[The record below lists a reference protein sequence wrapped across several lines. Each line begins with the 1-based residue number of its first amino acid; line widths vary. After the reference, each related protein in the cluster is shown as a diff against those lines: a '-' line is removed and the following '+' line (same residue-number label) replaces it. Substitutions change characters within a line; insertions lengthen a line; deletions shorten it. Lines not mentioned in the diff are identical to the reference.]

1 MFFVIYNTTIC
12 INIAWRI
19 IIMANLAS
27 SQIRNICLVG
37 HSGDGKTSF
46 AEAMLYLAK
55 VTDRLG
61 KPSEGNAV
69 CDFDPEEIKRGYS
82 IATSL
87 ANLEWKGKKINILD
101 TPGMFGFAGE
111 AKAAASIAACTV
123 IIVDAKSGC
132 KVGTELAWEFSAGK
146 PKAFFVNKI
155 DDENSNFEKTFGGL
169 REQFGTSVCPLLIP
183 FNEGTGQV
191 GFYNLITDEVFYC
204 EKDGH
209 RVETTLPDQY
219 KDKIAEYKIALDE
232 SLAIT
237 SEDLMEKFLM
247 EEPLTEEEKHTALNQ
262 GLLSGDIA
270 PVFCG
275 SATQLAGIRFF
286 LDVAAASFVSPLE
299 AMKDADEN
307 GETKLFVFK
316 TLADNFGKKV
326 FFKVMNG
333 KLTKDQVLNNIT
345 TGQQEKFSKIC
356 TCIGKKEIEVS
367 EFITGDIGYAVKLA
381 NTNVNDTL
389 VAGASGEEFK
399 KIDFPTPYY
408 TMAIKPLSKNDEDKI
423 SAGITK
429 LLEEDP
435 TLRYVNNAETKQMTV
450 SGMGDIH
457 LDVVCA
463 KLKARYGTA
472 VELVIPRIAY
482 REAIKKSVQDEG
494 KHKKQSGG
502 SGQYG
507 HVKITFA
514 PGAEDGLTFT
524 QSVVGGNVPKNFY
537 PAVEKG
543 LLEAMQKGVLAGFP
557 MANLSADL
565 FDGSY
570 HPVDSNEISFKLAAK
585 LAFKEGLPKANPVI
599 LEPVGYLKCTIP
611 TSYSGDIMGDVSKRR
626 GRIMGMSESTRK
638 GYTVIEAEI
647 PSAEMTVYAVQ
658 LRAMTQGRGTYTF
671 DFVRYEEAPAEVAQK
686 VIAEAKNNEEE

>member
-1 MFFVIYNTTIC
+1 
-12 INIAWRI
+12 
-19 IIMANLAS
+19 MAKFTS

-61 KPSEGNAV
+61 KPSEGNTV

-82 IATSL
+82 ISTSL
-87 ANLEWKGKKINILD
+87 ASLEWNGKRINILD
-101 TPGMFGFAGE
+101 APGMFGFAGE
-111 AKAAASIAACTV
+111 AKAAAAVAASTV
-123 IIVDAKSGC
+123 IVVDAKSGC
-132 KVGTELAWEFSAGK
+132 KVGTELAWEYSAGK
-146 PKAFFVNKI
+146 PKAFFVNKV
-155 DDENSNFEKTFGGL
+155 DDENSNFENTFNGL

-183 FNEGTGQV
+183 FNEGTGEV
-191 GFYNLITDEVFYC
+191 GLYNLITDEVFTC
-204 EKDGH
+204 EKKTGK
-209 RVETTLPDQY
+209 RIEISLPDKY
-219 KDKIAEYKIALDE
+219 KDKIEEYKIALNE
-232 SLAIT
+232 SLAVT
-237 SEDLMEKFLM
+237 SEELMEKFLM
-247 EEPLTEEEKHTALNQ
+247 EEPFTDEEKHQALNA

-270 PVFCG
+270 PVFAG
-275 SATQLAGIRFF
+275 SSTDLAGIRFF
-286 LDVAAASFVSPLE
+286 LDTAAASFVSPLDI
-299 AMKDADEN
+299 MKYADEN
-307 GETKLFVFK
+307 GETQLFVFK
-316 TLADNFGKKV
+316 VLSDNFGKKV

-333 KLTKDQVLNNIT
+333 TLKKDQVLNNIT

-356 TCIGKKEIEVS
+356 VCIGKKEIEV
-367 EFITGDIGYAVKLA
+367 EELVTGDIGYAVKLV
-381 NTNVNDTL
+381 NTGVNDTL
-389 VAGASGEEFK
+389 GNSTAGNEFT
-399 KIDFPTPYY
+399 KIEFPAPYY
-408 TMAIKPLSKNDEDKI
+408 TMAIKPVSKNDEDKV
-423 SAGITK
+423 SQGIVR

-435 TLRYVNNAETKQMTV
+435 TLRYANNAETKQMTI

-457 LDVVCA
+457 LDVVCS
-463 KLKARYGTA
+463 KLKSRYGTA
-472 VELVIPRIAY
+472 VALEEPKIAY
-482 REAIKKSVQDEG
+482 RETIKKSISVEG

-507 HVKITFA
+507 HVKITFS
-514 PGAEDGLTFT
+514 PGEDDGLTFT

-543 LLEAMQKGVLAGFP
+543 LQEAMQKGVLAGFP
-557 MANLSADL
+557 VVNHKADL

-585 LAFKEGLPKANPVI
+585 LAFKEGLPKASPVI

-638 GYTVIEAEI
+638 GYTVIEAEV

-686 VIAEAKNNEEE
+686 VIAEAKKDAEE

>member
-1 MFFVIYNTTIC
+1 
-12 INIAWRI
+12 
-19 IIMANLAS
+19 MAKILSND
-27 SQIRNICLVG
+27 IRNICLVG

-55 VTDRLG
+55 ITDRLG
-61 KPSEGNAV
+61 KPADGNTV

-82 IATSL
+82 ISSSL
-87 ANLEWKGKKINILD
+87 VNIEWNGKKINILD
-101 TPGMFGFAGE
+101 APGMFGFAGE
-111 AKAAASIAACTV
+111 AKAAAAVAASTV
-123 IIVDAKSGC
+123 IVVDAKSGC
-132 KVGTELAWEFSAGK
+132 KVGTELAWEYSAGK

-155 DDENSNFEKTFGGL
+155 DDEHSNFEKTFSGL

-183 FNEGTGQV
+183 FNEGTGAV
-191 GFYNLITDEVFYC
+191 GLYNLINDTVFTC
-204 EKDGH
+204 EKKTGK
-209 RVETTLPDQY
+209 RIETTLP
-219 KDKIAEYKIALDE
+219 AEYQSKIDSYKEALVE
-232 SLAIT
+232 SLALT
-237 SEDLMEKFLM
+237 SEELMEKFLM
-247 EEPLTEEEKHTALNQ
+247 EEPFTEEEKHEALNR

-275 SATQLAGIRFF
+275 SSTDMAGIRFF
-286 LDVAAASFVSPLE
+286 LDTAAASFVSPLDM
-299 AMKDADEN
+299 MKNADPE
-307 GETKLFVFK
+307 GETRLFVFK
-316 TLADNFGKKV
+316 VLADNFGKKV

-333 KLTKDQVLNNIT
+333 TLKKDQILNNIT
-345 TGQQEKFSKIC
+345 TGQQEKFTKIC
-356 TCIGKKEIEVS
+356 TCIGKKEIEVD
-367 EFITGDIGYAVKLA
+367 ELVTGDIGYAVKLV
-381 NTNVNDTL
+381 NTGVNDTL
-389 VAGASGEEFK
+389 CSGTCDEYTKIEF
-399 KIDFPTPYY
+399 PSPYY
-408 TMAIKPLSKNDEDKI
+408 TMAIKPTSKNDEDKL
-423 SAGITK
+423 STGITK

-435 TLRYVNNAETKQMTV
+435 TLRFANNAETKQLTV

-463 KLKARYGTA
+463 KLKSRYGVGT
-472 VELVIPRIAY
+472 ELIEPKIAY
-482 REAIKKSVQDEG
+482 REAIKKSVSVEG

-507 HVKITFA
+507 HVKITFS
-514 PGAEDGLTFT
+514 PGEEDGLTFT

-543 LLEAMQKGVLAGFP
+543 LQEAMLKGVLAGFP
-557 MANLSADL
+557 MANLKADL

-686 VIAEAKNNEEE
+686 IIAEAKQDEEE

>member
-1 MFFVIYNTTIC
+1 
-12 INIAWRI
+12 
-19 IIMANLAS
+19 MAKFSS

-46 AEAMLYLAK
+46 AEAMLFLAK
-55 VTDRLG
+55 ATDRLG
-61 KPSEGNAV
+61 KPAEGNTV

-87 ANLEWKGKKINILD
+87 ATLEWKGTKINILD

-111 AKAAASIAACTV
+111 AKAAATVAASTV
-123 IIVDAKSGC
+123 IVVDAKSGC
-132 KVGTELAWEFSAGK
+132 KVGTELAWEFSEGK
-146 PKAFFVNKI
+146 PKAFFVNKV
-155 DDENSNFEKTFGGL
+155 DDENSNFEKAFNGL

-204 EKDGH
+204 QPNGH
-209 RVETTLPDQY
+209 RVPMELPDQY
-219 KDKIAEYKIALDE
+219 KDKIAAYKIALDE

-237 SEDLMEKFLM
+237 SEALMEKFLM
-247 EEPLTEEEKHTALNQ
+247 EEPLTEDEKHHALNS

-275 SATQLAGIRFF
+275 SATQLSGIRFF

-299 AMKDADEN
+299 AMKNADEN
-307 GETKLFVFK
+307 GETQLFVFK

-333 KLTKDQVLNNIT
+333 TLTKDQVLNNIS
-345 TGQQEKFSKIC
+345 TGQQEKFAKIC
-356 TCIGKKEIEVS
+356 TAVGKKEIEVS
-367 EFITGDIGYAVKLA
+367 EFVTGDIGYAVKLT
-381 NTNVNDTL
+381 NTNVNNTL

-399 KIDFPTPYY
+399 HIAFPSPYY
-408 TMAIKPLSKNDEDKI
+408 TMAIKPISKNDEDKI
-423 SAGITK
+423 SSGITK

-450 SGMGDIH
+450 SGLGDIH

-463 KLKARYGTA
+463 KLKARFGTA
-472 VELVIPRIAY
+472 VELVEPKIAY
-482 REAIKKSVQDEG
+482 REAIKKSIAVEG

-507 HVKITFA
+507 HVKITFG
-514 PGAEDGLTFT
+514 PGEEDGLTFT
-524 QSVVGGNVPKNFY
+524 QSVVGGNVPKNYY

-557 MANLSADL
+557 MANLKADL

-638 GYTVIEAEI
+638 GYTVIEAEV

-686 VIAEAKNNEEE
+686 VIAEAKNNDEE

>member
-1 MFFVIYNTTIC
+1 
-12 INIAWRI
+12 
-19 IIMANLAS
+19 MAKYSS

-61 KPSEGNAV
+61 KPAEGNTV
-69 CDFDPEEIKRGYS
+69 CDFDAEEIKRGYS
-82 IATSL
+82 ISTAL
-87 ANLEWKGKKINILD
+87 ANLDWNGKKINILD
-101 TPGMFGFAGE
+101 APGMFGFAGE
-111 AKAAASIAACTV
+111 TKSAVSVAASIV
-123 IIVDAKSGC
+123 IVVDSKSGC
-132 KVGTELAWEFSAGK
+132 KVGTELAWEYAAGK

-155 DDENSNFEKTFGGL
+155 DDENSNFENTFNGL
-169 REQFGTSVCPLLIP
+169 RDQFGTSVCPLLIP
-183 FNEGTGQV
+183 FNEGSGQV

-204 EKDGH
+204 EKNGN
-209 RVETTLPDQY
+209 RVETQLPDNF
-219 KDKIAEYKIALDE
+219 KDKIEEYKLALNE
-232 SLAIT
+232 SLAVT
-237 SEDLMEKFLM
+237 SEELMEKFLM
-247 EEPLTEEEKHTALNQ
+247 EEPFTNEEKLDALNK
-262 GLLSGDIA
+262 GLIGGDIA

-275 SATQLAGIRFF
+275 SATALSGIRFF
-286 LDVAAASFVSPLE
+286 LDTVAASFVSPLDG
-299 AMKDADEN
+299 MKGADEK

-316 TLADNFGKKV
+316 TLSDNFGKKV

-333 KLTKDQVLNNIT
+333 TLTKDQVLNNIT
-345 TGQQEKFSKIC
+345 TGQQEKFAKIC
-356 TCIGKKEIEVS
+356 TCVGKKEVEVT
-367 EFITGDIGYAVKLA
+367 EFVTGDIGYAVKLS

-389 VAGASGEEFK
+389 VASASGEEFK
-399 KIDFPTPYY
+399 KIEFPTPYY

-423 SAGITK
+423 SGGISK

-435 TLRYVNNAETKQMTV
+435 TIRYFNNAETKQMTV
-450 SGMGDIH
+450 SGLGDIH

-463 KLKARYGTA
+463 KLKSRFGTG
-472 VELVIPRIAY
+472 VELIEPKIAY
-482 REAIKKSVQDEG
+482 REAIKKTVQVEG

-507 HVKITFA
+507 HVKITFG
-514 PGAEDGLTFT
+514 PGEESGLTFT
-524 QSVVGGNVPKNFY
+524 QSVVGGNVPKNYY

-543 LLEAMQKGVLAGFP
+543 LLEAMEKGVLAGFP

-585 LAFKEGLPKANPVI
+585 LAYKEGLAKANPVI

-686 VIAEAKNNEEE
+686 VIAEAKKDAEE

>member
-1 MFFVIYNTTIC
+1 
-12 INIAWRI
+12 
-19 IIMANLAS
+19 MANFTS
-27 SQIRNICLVG
+27 SQLRNICLVG

-61 KPSEGNAV
+61 KPSDGNTV
-69 CDFDPEEIKRGYS
+69 CDFDPEEVKRQYS
-82 IATSL
+82 ISTAL
-87 ANLEWKGKKINILD
+87 ASLEWKGTKINILD

-111 AKAAASIAACTV
+111 AKAAATVAASTV
-123 IIVDAKSGC
+123 IVVDAKSGC

-155 DDENSNFEKTFGGL
+155 DDENSNFEKTFAGL
-169 REQFGTSVCPLLIP
+169 REQFGNTVCPLLIP
-183 FNEGTGQV
+183 FNEGTGEV
-191 GFYNLITDEVFYC
+191 GLYNLITDEVFTC
-204 EKDGH
+204 EKGTGK
-209 RVETTLPDQY
+209 RIETTLP
-219 KDKIAEYKIALDE
+219 AEYQSKIDEYKVALTE
-232 SLAIT
+232 SLALT
-237 SEDLMEKFLM
+237 SEELMEKFLM
-247 EEPLTEEEKHTALNQ
+247 EEPFTEEEKHEALNI

-275 SATQLAGIRFF
+275 SAVQLSGIRFF
-286 LDVAAASFVSPLE
+286 LDTAAAAFVSPLE
-299 AMKDADEN
+299 AMKTAEEN
-307 GETKLFVFK
+307 GETRLFVFK
-316 TLADNFGKKV
+316 SLSDNFGKKI

-333 KLTKDQVLNNIT
+333 KLTKDQILNNIT
-345 TGQQEKFSKIC
+345 NGTQEKFSKVC
-356 TCIGKKEIEVS
+356 TCVGKKEIEVS
-367 EFITGDIGYAVKLA
+367 ELITGDIGYAVKLA

-399 KIDFPTPYY
+399 KVEFPSPYY
-408 TMAIKPLSKNDEDKI
+408 TMAIKPSSKNDEDKL
-423 SAGITK
+423 SSGIAK

-435 TLRYVNNAETKQMTV
+435 TLRFVNNSETKQLTV
-450 SGMGDIH
+450 SGLGDIH

-463 KLKARYGTA
+463 KLKSRYGVSA
-472 VELVIPRIAY
+472 ELFEPKIAY
-482 REAIKKSVQDEG
+482 REAIKKSVAVEG

-507 HVKITFA
+507 HVKITFG
-514 PGAEDGLTFT
+514 PGEEEGLTFT

-543 LLEAMQKGVLAGFP
+543 LQEAMLKGVLAGFP
-557 MANLSADL
+557 MANLKADL

-585 LAFKEGLPKANPVI
+585 LAYKEGLPKANPVI

-671 DFVRYEEAPAEVAQK
+671 DFVRYEEVPGEIAQK
-686 VIAEAKNNEEE
+686 VIAEAKQNEEE

>member
-1 MFFVIYNTTIC
+1 
-12 INIAWRI
+12 
-19 IIMANLAS
+19 MAKFTS

-61 KPSEGNAV
+61 KPSEGNTV

-82 IATSL
+82 ISTSI
-87 ANLEWKGKKINILD
+87 ASLEWNGKRINILD
-101 TPGMFGFAGE
+101 APGMFGFAGE
-111 AKAAASIAACTV
+111 AKAAAAVAASTV
-123 IIVDAKSGC
+123 IVVDAKSGC
-132 KVGTELAWEFSAGK
+132 KVGTELAWEYSAGK
-146 PKAFFVNKI
+146 PKAFFVNKV
-155 DDENSNFEKTFGGL
+155 DDENSNFEKTFNGL

-183 FNEGTGQV
+183 FNEGTGEV
-191 GFYNLITDEVFYC
+191 GLYNLITDEVFTC
-204 EKDGH
+204 EKKTGK
-209 RVETTLPDQY
+209 RIEISLPDQY
-219 KDKIAEYKIALDE
+219 KDKIEEYKMALNE
-232 SLAIT
+232 SLAVT
-237 SEDLMEKFLM
+237 SEELMEKFLM
-247 EEPLTEEEKHTALNQ
+247 EEPFTDEEKHHALNT

-270 PVFCG
+270 PVFAG
-275 SATQLAGIRFF
+275 SSTDLAGIRFF
-286 LDVAAASFVSPLE
+286 LDTAAASFVSPLDI
-299 AMKDADEN
+299 MKYADEN
-307 GETKLFVFK
+307 GETQLFVFK
-316 TLADNFGKKV
+316 VLSDNFGKKV

-333 KLTKDQVLNNIT
+333 TLKKDQVLNNIT

-356 TCIGKKEIEVS
+356 VCIGKKEIEV
-367 EFITGDIGYAVKLA
+367 EELVTGDIGYAVKLV
-381 NTNVNDTL
+381 NTGVNDTL
-389 VAGASGEEFK
+389 GNGDAGNEFT
-399 KIDFPTPYY
+399 KIEFPAPYY
-408 TMAIKPLSKNDEDKI
+408 TMAIKPVSKNDEDKV
-423 SAGITK
+423 SQGIVR

-435 TLRYVNNAETKQMTV
+435 TLRYVNNAETKQMTI

-457 LDVVCA
+457 LDVVCS
-463 KLKARYGTA
+463 KLKSRYGTA
-472 VELVIPRIAY
+472 VTLEEPKIAY
-482 REAIKKSVQDEG
+482 RETIKKSISVEG

-507 HVKITFA
+507 HVKITFS
-514 PGAEDGLTFT
+514 PGEEEGLTFT

-543 LLEAMQKGVLAGFP
+543 LQEAMLKGVLAGFP
-557 MANLSADL
+557 VVNLKADL

-585 LAFKEGLPKANPVI
+585 LAFKEGLPKASPVI

-671 DFVRYEEAPAEVAQK
+671 EFIRYEEAPAEVAQK
-686 VIAEAKNNEEE
+686 VIAEAKKEAEE

>member
-1 MFFVIYNTTIC
+1 
-12 INIAWRI
+12 
-19 IIMANLAS
+19 MAKFSS

-61 KPSEGNAV
+61 KPSDGNTV

-82 IATSL
+82 ISTSL
-87 ANLEWKGKKINILD
+87 ASLEWNGKKINILD
-101 TPGMFGFAGE
+101 APGMFGFAGE
-111 AKAAASIAACTV
+111 AKAAAAVAASTV
-123 IIVDAKSGC
+123 IVVDAKSGC
-132 KVGTELAWEFSAGK
+132 KVGTELAWEYSAGK
-146 PKAFFVNKI
+146 PKAFFVNKV
-155 DDENSNFEKTFGGL
+155 DDENSNFENTFNGL

-183 FNEGTGQV
+183 FNEGTGEV
-191 GFYNLITDEVFYC
+191 GLYNLITDEVFTC
-204 EKDGH
+204 EKKTGK
-209 RVETTLPDQY
+209 RIEITLPDKY
-219 KDKIAEYKIALDE
+219 KDKIEEYKIALNE
-232 SLAIT
+232 SLAVT
-237 SEDLMEKFLM
+237 SEELMEKFLM
-247 EEPLTEEEKHTALNQ
+247 EEPFTEEEKHQALNS

-270 PVFCG
+270 PVFAG
-275 SATQLAGIRFF
+275 SSTDLAGIRFF
-286 LDVAAASFVSPLE
+286 LDTAAASFVSPLDI
-299 AMKDADEN
+299 MKYADEN
-307 GETKLFVFK
+307 GETQLFVFK
-316 TLADNFGKKV
+316 VLSDNFGKKV

-333 KLTKDQVLNNIT
+333 TLKKDQILNNIT

-356 TCIGKKEIEVS
+356 ICIGKKEIEVD
-367 EFITGDIGYAVKLA
+367 ELVTGDIGYAVKLV
-381 NTNVNDTL
+381 NTGVNDTL
-389 VAGASGEEFK
+389 GTGNAGNEFT
-399 KIDFPTPYY
+399 KIEFPSPYY
-408 TMAIKPLSKNDEDKI
+408 TMAIKPVSKNDEDKV
-423 SAGITK
+423 SQGIVR

-435 TLRYVNNAETKQMTV
+435 TLRYANNAETKQITI

-457 LDVVCA
+457 LDVVCS
-463 KLKARYGTA
+463 KLKSRYGTA
-472 VELVIPRIAY
+472 VELHEPRIAY
-482 REAIKKSVQDEG
+482 RETIKKSISVEG

-507 HVKITFA
+507 HVKITFS
-514 PGAEDGLTFT
+514 PGEEEGLTFT

-543 LLEAMQKGVLAGFP
+543 LQEAMLKGVLAGFP
-557 MANLSADL
+557 VVGLKADL

-585 LAFKEGLPKANPVI
+585 LAFKEGLPKASPVI

-686 VIAEAKNNEEE
+686 VIAEAKANEEE

>member
-1 MFFVIYNTTIC
+1 
-12 INIAWRI
+12 
-19 IIMANLAS
+19 MAKFTS

-61 KPSEGNAV
+61 KPSEGNTV

-82 IATSL
+82 ISASL
-87 ANLEWKGKKINILD
+87 ASLEWNGTKINILD
-101 TPGMFGFAGE
+101 APGMFGFAGE
-111 AKAAASIAACTV
+111 SKAAAFIAASTV
-123 IIVDAKSGC
+123 IVVDAKSGC

-146 PKAFFVNKI
+146 PKAFFVNKV
-155 DDENSNFEKTFGGL
+155 DDENSNFEGTFAGL
-169 REQFGTSVCPLLIP
+169 REQFGASVCPLLIP
-183 FNEGTGQV
+183 FNEGSGQV

-204 EKDGH
+204 EKNGN
-209 RVETTLPDQY
+209 RVETTVPANFT
-219 KDKIAEYKIALDE
+219 DKIEEYKLALNE

-237 SEDLMEKFLM
+237 SEELMEKFLM
-247 EEPLTEEEKHTALNQ
+247 EEPFTSEEKLHALNS

-275 SATQLAGIRFF
+275 SATALAGIRFF
-286 LDVAAASFVSPLE
+286 LDTAAASFVSPLE

-316 TLADNFGKKV
+316 TLSDNFGKKV

-333 KLTKDQVLNNIT
+333 TLTKDQVLNNIS
-345 TGQQEKFSKIC
+345 TGQQEKFAKIC
-356 TCIGKKEIEVS
+356 TAIGKKEIECN
-367 EFITGDIGYAVKLA
+367 EFVTGDIGYAVKLN
-381 NTNVNDTL
+381 NTNVNNTL
-389 VAGASGEEFK
+389 VAGATGEEFK

-423 SAGITK
+423 STGITK

-435 TLRYVNNAETKQMTV
+435 TLRYFNNAETKQMTV

-463 KLKARYGTA
+463 KLKSRFGTG
-472 VELVIPRIAY
+472 VELIEPKIAY
-482 REAIKKSVQDEG
+482 REAIKKTVQVEG

-507 HVKITFA
+507 HVKITFG
-514 PGAEDGLTFT
+514 PGQEDGLTFT

-543 LLEAMQKGVLAGFP
+543 LQEAMLKGVLAGFP
-557 MANLSADL
+557 MANLAADL

-585 LAFKEGLPKANPVI
+585 LAFKEGLPKASPVI

-686 VIAEAKNNEEE
+686 VIAEAKKDAEE

>member
-1 MFFVIYNTTIC
+1 
-12 INIAWRI
+12 
-19 IIMANLAS
+19 MANFSS

-61 KPSEGNAV
+61 NTSEGNTV

-82 IATSL
+82 ISTSL
-87 ANLEWKGKKINILD
+87 ASLEWKGAKINILD
-101 TPGMFGFAGE
+101 APGMFGFAGE
-111 AKAAASIAACTV
+111 AKAAATVAASTV
-123 IIVDAKSGC
+123 IVVDAKSGC

-146 PKAFFVNKI
+146 PKAFFVNKV
-155 DDENSNFEKTFGGL
+155 DDENSNFENTFNGL
-169 REQFGTSVCPLLIP
+169 REQFGATVCPLLIP
-183 FNEGTGQV
+183 FNEGTGEV
-191 GFYNLITDEVFYC
+191 GLYNLITDEVFTC
-204 EKDGH
+204 EKKTGK
-209 RVETTLPDQY
+209 RIEISLPEKYQS
-219 KDKIAEYKIALDE
+219 KIDEYKIALNE
-232 SLAIT
+232 SLALT
-237 SEDLMEKFLM
+237 SEELMEKFLM
-247 EEPLTEEEKHTALNQ
+247 EEPFTEEEKHDALNK

-270 PVFCG
+270 PVFAG
-275 SATQLAGIRFF
+275 SSTDLAGIRFF
-286 LDVAAASFVSPLE
+286 LDTAAASFVSPLDM
-299 AMKDADEN
+299 MKYADPE
-307 GETKLFVFK
+307 GETQIFVFK
-316 TLADNFGKKV
+316 VLSDAFGKKI

-333 KLTKDQVLNNIT
+333 TLSKDQVLNNVA

-356 TCIGKKEIEVS
+356 ICNGKKEIEVT
-367 EFITGDIGYAVKLA
+367 ELVTGDIGYAVKLA
-381 NTNVNDTL
+381 NTGVNHTL
-389 VAGASGEEFK
+389 VAGTAGNEFK
-399 KIDFPTPYY
+399 KVEFPLPYY
-408 TMAIKPLSKNDEDKI
+408 TMAVKPKSKNDEDKI

-435 TLRYVNNAETKQMTV
+435 TLRYVNNAETKQMTI

-463 KLKARYGTA
+463 KLKSRYGVA
-472 VELVIPRIAY
+472 IDLVEPKIAY
-482 REAIKKSVQDEG
+482 RETIKKSIAVEG

-507 HVKITFA
+507 HVKITFG
-514 PGAEDGLTFT
+514 PGEEDGLTFT

-557 MANLSADL
+557 VVNLKADL

-585 LAFKEGLPKANPVI
+585 LAYKEGLAKANPVI
-599 LEPVGYLKCTIP
+599 LEPVGRLECTIP

-638 GYTVIEAEI
+638 GYTVIEAEV

-671 DFVRYEEAPAEVAQK
+671 EFVRYEEAPAEVAQK
-686 VIAEAKNNEEE
+686 VIAEAKKDNEEE

>member
-1 MFFVIYNTTIC
+1 
-12 INIAWRI
+12 
-19 IIMANLAS
+19 MAKFSS

-55 VTDRLG
+55 MTDRLG
-61 KPSEGNAV
+61 KSAEGNTV
-69 CDFDPEEIKRGYS
+69 CDFDPEEVKRGYS

-87 ANLEWKGKKINILD
+87 AHLEWKGTKINILD

-111 AKAAASIAACTV
+111 AKAAATVAASTV
-123 IIVDAKSGC
+123 IVVDAKSGC

-146 PKAFFVNKI
+146 PKAFFVNKV
-155 DDENSNFEKTFGGL
+155 DDENSNFEKTFNGL
-169 REQFGTSVCPLLIP
+169 REQFGNTVCPMLIP

-209 RVETTLPDQY
+209 RVPMELPAKYNDMIASY
-219 KDKIAEYKIALDE
+219 KVALNE

-237 SEDLMEKFLM
+237 SEELMEKFLM
-247 EEPLTEEEKHTALNQ
+247 EEPFTEEEKHHALNS

-270 PVFCG
+270 PVFSG

-286 LDVAAASFVSPLE
+286 LDIAAASFVSPLE

-316 TLADNFGKKV
+316 TLADSFGKKV

-333 KLTKDQVLNNIT
+333 KLTKDQLLNNIS
-345 TGQQEKFSKIC
+345 TGQQEKFAKIC
-356 TCIGKKEIEVS
+356 TAVGKKEVEVD
-367 EFITGDIGYAVKLA
+367 EFVTGDIGYAVKLA
-381 NTNVNDTL
+381 NTNVNNTL
-389 VAGASGEEFK
+389 VAGATGTEFK
-399 KIDFPTPYY
+399 HINFPSPYY

-450 SGMGDIH
+450 SGLGDIH
-457 LDVVCA
+457 LDVICS
-463 KLKARYGTA
+463 KLKSRFGTA
-472 VELVIPRIAY
+472 VSLVEPKIAY
-482 REAIKKSVQDEG
+482 REAIKKSIAVEG

-507 HVKITFA
+507 HVKITFS
-514 PGAEDGLTFT
+514 PGEEDGLTFT
-524 QSVVGGNVPKNFY
+524 QSVVGGNVPKNYY

-557 MANLSADL
+557 MANLKADL

-671 DFVRYEEAPAEVAQK
+671 DFVRYEEAPAEIAQK

>member
-1 MFFVIYNTTIC
+1 
-12 INIAWRI
+12 
-19 IIMANLAS
+19 MAKFSS

-61 KPSEGNAV
+61 NPADVNTV

-82 IATSL
+82 ISTALSTI
-87 ANLEWKGKKINILD
+87 EWKGAKINILD
-101 TPGMFGFAGE
+101 APGMFGFAGE
-111 AKAAASIAACTV
+111 AKAAATVAASTV
-123 IIVDAKSGC
+123 IVVDAKSGC

-155 DDENSNFEKTFGGL
+155 DDENSNFEKTFQGL
-169 REQFGTSVCPLLIP
+169 RQQFGNTVCPLLIP
-183 FNEGTGQV
+183 FNEGTGEV
-191 GFYNLITDEVFYC
+191 GLYNLITDEVFTC
-204 EKDGH
+204 EKGTGK
-209 RVETTLPDQY
+209 RIEVALPDQY
-219 KDKIAEYKIALDE
+219 KDMIDSYKLALAE

-237 SEDLMEKFLM
+237 SEELMEKYLM
-247 EEPLTEEEKHTALNQ
+247 EEEFTNEEKLQALNS

-275 SATQLAGIRFF
+275 SSTQLAGIRFF
-286 LDVAAASFVSPLE
+286 LDTAAASFVSPLE
-299 AMKDADEN
+299 IMKYADEN
-307 GETKLFVFK
+307 GETQLFVFK
-316 TLADNFGKKV
+316 VLADNFGKKV

-333 KLTKDQVLNNIT
+333 TLKKDQVLNNIT

-356 TCIGKKEIEVS
+356 TCIGKKEIEVD
-367 EFITGDIGYAVKLA
+367 ELVTGDIGYAVKLV

-389 VAGASGEEFK
+389 GNSPAGNEFK
-399 KIDFPTPYY
+399 KVEFPSPYY
-408 TMAIKPLSKNDEDKI
+408 TMAIKPKSKNDEDKL
-423 SAGITK
+423 SAGIVK
-429 LLEEDP
+429 ILEEDP
-435 TLRYVNNAETKQMTV
+435 TLRYTNNSETKQLTI
-450 SGMGDIH
+450 SGLGDIH

-463 KLKARYGTA
+463 KLKNRYGVSA
-472 VELVIPRIAY
+472 ELFEPKIAY
-482 REAIKKSVQDEG
+482 REAIKKSVQVEG

-514 PGAEDGLTFT
+514 PGEEDGLTFT

-543 LLEAMQKGVLAGFP
+543 LQEAMLKGVLAGFP
-557 MANLSADL
+557 MANLKADL

-570 HPVDSNEISFKLAAK
+570 HAVDSNEISFKLAAK
-585 LAFKEGLPKANPVI
+585 LAYKEGLPKANPVI

-658 LRAMTQGRGTYTF
+658 LRAMTQGRGSYTF

>member
-1 MFFVIYNTTIC
+1 
-12 INIAWRI
+12 
-19 IIMANLAS
+19 MAKFTS

-61 KPSEGNAV
+61 KPSEGNTV

-82 IATSL
+82 ISTSL
-87 ANLEWKGKKINILD
+87 ASLEWAGKKINILD
-101 TPGMFGFAGE
+101 APGMFGFAGE
-111 AKAAASIAACTV
+111 AKAAAFVAASTV
-123 IIVDAKSGC
+123 IVVDAKSGC
-132 KVGTELAWEFSAGK
+132 KVGTELAWEYSAGK
-146 PKAFFVNKI
+146 PKAFFVNKV
-155 DDENSNFEKTFGGL
+155 DDENSNFEGTFAGL
-169 REQFGTSVCPLLIP
+169 REQFGASVCPLLIP
-183 FNEGTGQV
+183 FNEGSGQV

-204 EKDGH
+204 EKNGN
-209 RVETTLPDQY
+209 RVETTLPASFN
-219 KDKIAEYKIALDE
+219 DKIEEYKLALNE
-232 SLAIT
+232 SLAVT
-237 SEDLMEKFLM
+237 SEELMEKFLM
-247 EEPLTEEEKHTALNQ
+247 EEPFTTEEKLEALNS

-275 SATQLAGIRFF
+275 SATALSGIRFF
-286 LDVAAASFVSPLE
+286 LDTVAASFVSPLE
-299 AMKDADEN
+299 AMKDADES
-307 GETKLFVFK
+307 GETKLFIFK
-316 TLADNFGKKV
+316 TLSDNFGKKV

-333 KLTKDQVLNNIT
+333 TLTKDQVLNNIT
-345 TGQQEKFSKIC
+345 TGQQEKFAKIC
-356 TCIGKKEIEVS
+356 TAIGKKEIECT
-367 EFITGDIGYAVKLA
+367 EFVTGDIGYAVKLN
-381 NTNVNDTL
+381 NTNVNNTL
-389 VAGASGEEFK
+389 VAGASGEEFA
-399 KIDFPTPYY
+399 KIEFPTPYY

-423 SAGITK
+423 STGITK

-435 TLRYVNNAETKQMTV
+435 TIRYLNNAETKQMTV

-463 KLKARYGTA
+463 KLKTRFGTG
-472 VELVIPRIAY
+472 VELIEPKIAY
-482 REAIKKSVQDEG
+482 REAIKKTVQVEG

-507 HVKITFA
+507 HVKITFG
-514 PGAEDGLTFT
+514 PGQEDGLTFT

-543 LLEAMQKGVLAGFP
+543 LQEAMLKGVLAGFP

-686 VIAEAKNNEEE
+686 VIAEAKKEAEE

>member
-1 MFFVIYNTTIC
+1 
-12 INIAWRI
+12 
-19 IIMANLAS
+19 MAKFTS

-61 KPSEGNAV
+61 KPSEGNTV

-82 IATSL
+82 ISTSI
-87 ANLEWKGKKINILD
+87 ASLEWNGKRINILD
-101 TPGMFGFAGE
+101 APGMFGFAGE
-111 AKAAASIAACTV
+111 AKAAAAVAASTV
-123 IIVDAKSGC
+123 IVVDAKSGC
-132 KVGTELAWEFSAGK
+132 KVGTELAWEYSAGK
-146 PKAFFVNKI
+146 PKAFFVNKV
-155 DDENSNFEKTFGGL
+155 DDENSNFEKTFNGL

-183 FNEGTGQV
+183 FNEGTGEV
-191 GFYNLITDEVFYC
+191 GLYNLITDEVFTC
-204 EKDGH
+204 EKKTGK
-209 RVETTLPDQY
+209 RIEISLPDQY
-219 KDKIAEYKIALDE
+219 KDKIEEYKMALNE
-232 SLAIT
+232 SLAVT
-237 SEDLMEKFLM
+237 SEELMEKFLM
-247 EEPLTEEEKHTALNQ
+247 EEPFTDEEKHHALNT

-270 PVFCG
+270 PVFAG
-275 SATQLAGIRFF
+275 SSTDLAGIRFF
-286 LDVAAASFVSPLE
+286 LDTAAASFVSPLDI
-299 AMKDADEN
+299 MKYADEN
-307 GETKLFVFK
+307 GETQLFVFK
-316 TLADNFGKKV
+316 VLSDNFGKKV

-333 KLTKDQVLNNIT
+333 TLKKDQVLNNIT

-356 TCIGKKEIEVS
+356 VCIGKKEIEV
-367 EFITGDIGYAVKLA
+367 EELVTGDIGYAVKLV
-381 NTNVNDTL
+381 NTGVNDTL
-389 VAGASGEEFK
+389 GNGDAGNEFT
-399 KIDFPTPYY
+399 KIEFPAPYY
-408 TMAIKPLSKNDEDKI
+408 TMAIKPVSKNDEDKV
-423 SAGITK
+423 SQGIVR

-435 TLRYVNNAETKQMTV
+435 TLRYVNNAETKQMTI

-457 LDVVCA
+457 LDVVCS
-463 KLKARYGTA
+463 KLKSRYGTA
-472 VELVIPRIAY
+472 VTLEEPKIAY
-482 REAIKKSVQDEG
+482 RETIKKSISVEG

-507 HVKITFA
+507 HVKITFS
-514 PGAEDGLTFT
+514 PGEEEGLTFT

-543 LLEAMQKGVLAGFP
+543 LQEAMLKGVLAGFP
-557 MANLSADL
+557 VVNLKADL

-585 LAFKEGLPKANPVI
+585 LAFKEGLPKASPVI

-647 PSAEMTVYAVQ
+647 PSAEMTIYAIQ

-686 VIAEAKNNEEE
+686 VIAEAQNNTEE

>member
-1 MFFVIYNTTIC
+1 
-12 INIAWRI
+12 
-19 IIMANLAS
+19 
-27 SQIRNICLVG
+27 
-37 HSGDGKTSF
+37 
-46 AEAMLYLAK
+46 
-55 VTDRLG
+55 
-61 KPSEGNAV
+61 
-69 CDFDPEEIKRGYS
+69 
-82 IATSL
+82 
-87 ANLEWKGKKINILD
+87 
-101 TPGMFGFAGE
+101 
-111 AKAAASIAACTV
+111 
-123 IIVDAKSGC
+123 
-132 KVGTELAWEFSAGK
+132 
-146 PKAFFVNKI
+146 
-155 DDENSNFEKTFGGL
+155 
-169 REQFGTSVCPLLIP
+169 
-183 FNEGTGQV
+183 
-191 GFYNLITDEVFYC
+191 
-204 EKDGH
+204 
-209 RVETTLPDQY
+209 
-219 KDKIAEYKIALDE
+219 
-232 SLAIT
+232 
-237 SEDLMEKFLM
+237 
-247 EEPLTEEEKHTALNQ
+247 
-262 GLLSGDIA
+262 
-270 PVFCG
+270 
-275 SATQLAGIRFF
+275 
-286 LDVAAASFVSPLE
+286 
-299 AMKDADEN
+299 
-307 GETKLFVFK
+307 
-316 TLADNFGKKV
+316 
-326 FFKVMNG
+326 
-333 KLTKDQVLNNIT
+333 
-345 TGQQEKFSKIC
+345 
-356 TCIGKKEIEVS
+356 
-367 EFITGDIGYAVKLA
+367 
-381 NTNVNDTL
+381 
-389 VAGASGEEFK
+389 
-399 KIDFPTPYY
+399 
-408 TMAIKPLSKNDEDKI
+408 MAIKPISKNDEDKI

-450 SGMGDIH
+450 SGLGDIH

-463 KLKARYGTA
+463 KLKSRYGTG
-472 VELVIPRIAY
+472 VELVEPKIAY
-482 REAIKKSVQDEG
+482 REAIKKSVQVEG

-507 HVKITFA
+507 HVKITFG

-585 LAFKEGLPKANPVI
+585 LAFKEGLPKASPVI

>member
-1 MFFVIYNTTIC
+1 
-12 INIAWRI
+12 
-19 IIMANLAS
+19 MAKFSS

-55 VTDRLG
+55 MTDRLG
-61 KPSEGNAV
+61 KSAEGNTV
-69 CDFDPEEIKRGYS
+69 CDFDPEEVKRGYS

-87 ANLEWKGKKINILD
+87 AHLEWKGTNINILD

-111 AKAAASIAACTV
+111 AKAAATVAASTV
-123 IIVDAKSGC
+123 IVVDAKSGC

-146 PKAFFVNKI
+146 PKAFFVNKV
-155 DDENSNFEKTFGGL
+155 DDENSNFEKTFNGL
-169 REQFGTSVCPLLIP
+169 REQFGNTVCPMLIP

-209 RVETTLPDQY
+209 RVPMELPAKYNDMIASY
-219 KDKIAEYKIALDE
+219 KVALNE

-237 SEDLMEKFLM
+237 SEELMEKFLM
-247 EEPLTEEEKHTALNQ
+247 EEPFTEEEKHHALNS

-270 PVFCG
+270 PVFSG

-286 LDVAAASFVSPLE
+286 LDIAAASFVSPLE

-316 TLADNFGKKV
+316 TLADSFGKKV

-333 KLTKDQVLNNIT
+333 KLTKDQLLNNIS
-345 TGQQEKFSKIC
+345 TGQQEKFAKIC
-356 TCIGKKEIEVS
+356 TAVGKKEVEVD
-367 EFITGDIGYAVKLA
+367 EFVTGDIGYAVKLA
-381 NTNVNDTL
+381 NTNVNNTL
-389 VAGASGEEFK
+389 VAGATGTEFK
-399 KIDFPTPYY
+399 HINFPSPYY

-450 SGMGDIH
+450 SGLGDIH
-457 LDVVCA
+457 LDVICS
-463 KLKARYGTA
+463 KLKSRFGTA
-472 VELVIPRIAY
+472 VSLVEPKIAY
-482 REAIKKSVQDEG
+482 REAIKKSIAVEG

-507 HVKITFA
+507 HVKITFS
-514 PGAEDGLTFT
+514 PGEEDGLTFT
-524 QSVVGGNVPKNFY
+524 QSVSHLYK
-537 PAVEKG
+537 
-543 LLEAMQKGVLAGFP
+543 
-557 MANLSADL
+557 
-565 FDGSY
+565 
-570 HPVDSNEISFKLAAK
+570 
-585 LAFKEGLPKANPVI
+585 
-599 LEPVGYLKCTIP
+599 P
-611 TSYSGDIMGDVSKRR
+611 TH
-626 GRIMGMSESTRK
+626 SEET
-638 GYTVIEAEI
+638 
-647 PSAEMTVYAVQ
+647 PQ
-658 LRAMTQGRGTYTF
+658 
-671 DFVRYEEAPAEVAQK
+671 
-686 VIAEAKNNEEE
+686 

>member
-1 MFFVIYNTTIC
+1 
-12 INIAWRI
+12 
-19 IIMANLAS
+19 MAKYSS

-61 KPSEGNAV
+61 KTSEGNTV
-69 CDFDPEEIKRGYS
+69 CDFDSEEIKRGYS
-82 IATSL
+82 ISTSL
-87 ANLEWKGKKINILD
+87 ANLEWNGKKINILD
-101 TPGMFGFAGE
+101 APGMFGFAGE
-111 AKAAASIAACTV
+111 TKAAVSVAASIV
-123 IIVDAKSGC
+123 IVVDAKSGC
-132 KVGTELAWEFSAGK
+132 KVGTELAWEYAAGK

-155 DDENSNFEKTFGGL
+155 DDENSNFENTFNGL

-183 FNEGTGQV
+183 FNEGSGQV

-204 EKDGH
+204 EKNGN
-209 RVETTLPDQY
+209 RVETQVPDDF
-219 KDKIAEYKIALDE
+219 KGEIEEYKIALNE
-232 SLAIT
+232 SLALT
-237 SEDLMEKFLM
+237 GEELMEKFLM
-247 EEPLTEEEKHTALNQ
+247 EEPFTQEEKLSALNK
-262 GLLSGDIA
+262 GLISGDIA

-275 SATQLAGIRFF
+275 SATALSGIRFF
-286 LDVAAASFVSPLE
+286 LDTAAASFVAPHD
-299 AMKDADEN
+299 AMKEADEN

-316 TLADNFGKKV
+316 TLSDSFGKKV

-333 KLTKDQVLNNIT
+333 TLTKDQVLNNIT
-345 TGQQEKFSKIC
+345 TGQQEKFAKIC
-356 TCIGKKEIEVS
+356 TCVGKKEVEVT
-367 EFITGDIGYAVKLA
+367 EFATGDIGYAVKLN

-389 VAGASGEEFK
+389 VASASGEEFK
-399 KIDFPTPYY
+399 KIEFPMPFY

-423 SAGITK
+423 SGGITK

-435 TLRYVNNAETKQMTV
+435 TLRYFNNSETKQMTV
-450 SGMGDIH
+450 SGLGDIH
-457 LDVVCA
+457 LDVVCS
-463 KLKARYGTA
+463 KLKSRFGTG
-472 VELVIPRIAY
+472 VELIEPKIAY
-482 REAIKKSVQDEG
+482 REAIKKSVQVEG

-514 PGAEDGLTFT
+514 PSENEGLTFT
-524 QSVVGGNVPKNFY
+524 QSVVGGNVPKNYY

-543 LLEAMQKGVLAGFP
+543 LLEAMEKGVLAGFP
-557 MANLSADL
+557 VANLSADL
-565 FDGSY
+565 YDGSY

-585 LAFKEGLPKANPVI
+585 LAYKEGLAKANPVI

-686 VIAEAKNNEEE
+686 VIAEAKKDAEE

>member
-1 MFFVIYNTTIC
+1 
-12 INIAWRI
+12 
-19 IIMANLAS
+19 MAKFTS

-46 AEAMLYLAK
+46 DEAMLYLAK

-61 KPSEGNAV
+61 KTSDGNSV

-82 IATSL
+82 ISTAL
-87 ANLEWKGKKINILD
+87 ASLEWNGKKINILD
-101 TPGMFGFAGE
+101 APGMFGFAGE
-111 AKAAASIAACTV
+111 AKAAAAVAASTV
-123 IIVDAKSGC
+123 IVVDAKSGC
-132 KVGTELAWEFSAGK
+132 KVGTELAWEYSAGK
-146 PKAFFVNKI
+146 PKAFFVNKV
-155 DDENSNFEKTFGGL
+155 DDENSNFENTFNGL

-183 FNEGTGQV
+183 FNEGTGEV
-191 GFYNLITDEVFYC
+191 GLYNLITDEVFTC
-204 EKDGH
+204 EKKTGK
-209 RVETTLPDQY
+209 RIEITLPDKY
-219 KDKIAEYKIALDE
+219 KDKIEEYKIALNE
-232 SLAIT
+232 SLAVT
-237 SEDLMEKFLM
+237 SEELMEKFLM
-247 EEPLTEEEKHTALNQ
+247 EEPFTDEEKHHALNT

-270 PVFCG
+270 PVFAG
-275 SATQLAGIRFF
+275 SSTDLAGIRFF
-286 LDVAAASFVSPLE
+286 LDTAAASFVSPLDI
-299 AMKDADEN
+299 MKYADEN
-307 GETKLFVFK
+307 GETQLFVFK
-316 TLADNFGKKV
+316 VLSDNFGKKV

-333 KLTKDQVLNNIT
+333 TLKKDQILNNIT

-356 TCIGKKEIEVS
+356 ICVGKKEIEVD
-367 EFITGDIGYAVKLA
+367 ELVTGDIGYAVKLV
-381 NTNVNDTL
+381 NTGVNDTL
-389 VAGASGEEFK
+389 GNSNAGNEFT
-399 KIDFPTPYY
+399 KIEFPAPYY
-408 TMAIKPLSKNDEDKI
+408 TMAIRPVSKNDEDKV
-423 SAGITK
+423 SQGIVR

-435 TLRYVNNAETKQMTV
+435 TLRYVNNAETKQMTI

-457 LDVVCA
+457 LDVVCS
-463 KLKARYGTA
+463 KLKSRYGTA
-472 VELVIPRIAY
+472 VELTEPKIAY
-482 REAIKKSVQDEG
+482 RETIKKSISVEG

-507 HVKITFA
+507 HVKITFS
-514 PGAEDGLTFT
+514 PGEEEGLTFT

-543 LLEAMQKGVLAGFP
+543 LQEAMQKGVLAGFP
-557 MANLSADL
+557 VVNLKADL

-585 LAFKEGLPKANPVI
+585 LAFKEGLPKASPVI

-671 DFVRYEEAPAEVAQK
+671 EFVRYEEAPAEVAQK
-686 VIAEAKNNEEE
+686 VIAEAKKDAEE

>member
-1 MFFVIYNTTIC
+1 
-12 INIAWRI
+12 
-19 IIMANLAS
+19 MAGFTS

-37 HSGDGKTSF
+37 HSGDGKTAF

-61 KPSEGNAV
+61 KSSEGNTV

-82 IATSL
+82 ISSTL
-87 ANLEWKGKKINILD
+87 VNFEWKGAKINILD

-111 AKAAASIAACTV
+111 AKAAATVAASTV
-123 IIVDAKSGC
+123 IVVDSKSGC

-155 DDENSNFEKTFGGL
+155 DDENSNFESTFNSL
-169 REQFGTSVCPLLIP
+169 REQFGATVCPLLIP
-183 FNEGTGQV
+183 FNEGTGEV
-191 GFYNLITDEVFYC
+191 GLYNLITDEVFTC
-204 EKDGH
+204 EKKTGK
-209 RVETTLPDQY
+209 RIEVALPAQY
-219 KDKIAEYKIALDE
+219 ADKIEEYKVALNE
-232 SLAIT
+232 SLALT
-237 SEDLMEKFLM
+237 SEELMEKFLM
-247 EEPLTEEEKHTALNQ
+247 EEPFTQEEKLQALNS

-275 SATQLAGIRFF
+275 SAIDLAGIRFF
-286 LDVAAASFVSPLE
+286 LDTAAASFVSPLE
-299 AMKDADEN
+299 MMKDAKVD

-316 TLADNFGKKV
+316 TVSDSFGKKV

-333 KLTKDQVLNNIT
+333 TLRKDMVLNNISN
-345 TGQQEKFSKIC
+345 GQQEKFSKIC
-356 TCIGKKEIEVS
+356 TCIGKKEIEVD
-367 EFITGDIGYAVKLA
+367 EMITGDIGYAVKLS
-381 NTNVNDTL
+381 NTGVNDTL
-389 VAGASGEEFK
+389 TESGSGEEFK
-399 KIDFPTPYY
+399 KVNFPSPYY
-408 TMAIKPLSKNDEDKI
+408 TMAIKPRSKNDEDKI
-423 SAGITK
+423 SSGVTK

-435 TLRYVNNAETKQMTV
+435 TLRYANNSETKQMTL
-450 SGMGDIH
+450 SGLGDIH
-457 LDVVCA
+457 LDVVSA
-463 KLKARYGTA
+463 KLKTRYGVA
-472 VELVIPRIAY
+472 IDLIEPKIAY
-482 REAIKKSVQDEG
+482 RETIKKSIAVEG

-507 HVKITFA
+507 HVKITFS
-514 PGAEDGLTFT
+514 PGEEDGLTFT
-524 QSVVGGNVPKNFY
+524 QSVVGGNVPKNYY

-543 LLEAMQKGVLAGFP
+543 LLEAMEKGVLAGFP
-557 MANLSADL
+557 VVNLKADL

-585 LAFKEGLPKANPVI
+585 LAYKEGLAKANPVI

-638 GYTVIEAEI
+638 NYTVIEAEI
-647 PSAEMTVYAVQ
+647 PMAEMTVYAIQ

-671 DFVRYEEAPAEVAQK
+671 DFVRYEEAPSEVAQK
-686 VIAEAKNNEEE
+686 VIAEAKANAEE

>member
-1 MFFVIYNTTIC
+1 
-12 INIAWRI
+12 
-19 IIMANLAS
+19 MAKFSS

-61 KPSEGNAV
+61 KPSEGNTV

-82 IATSL
+82 ISTAL
-87 ANLEWKGKKINILD
+87 ASLEWNGTKINILD
-101 TPGMFGFAGE
+101 APGMFGFAGE
-111 AKAAASIAACTV
+111 AKAAAFVAASTV
-123 IIVDAKSGC
+123 IVVDAKSGC
-132 KVGTELAWEFSAGK
+132 KVGTELAWEMSAGK

-155 DDENSNFEKTFGGL
+155 DDENSNFSNTFNGL

-183 FNEGTGQV
+183 FNEGTGEV
-191 GFYNLITDEVFYC
+191 GLYNLITDEVFTC
-204 EKDGH
+204 EKKTGK
-209 RVETTLPDQY
+209 RIEITLPDQY
-219 KDKIAEYKIALDE
+219 KDTIEEYKLALNE

-237 SEDLMEKFLM
+237 SEELMEKFLM
-247 EEPLTEEEKHTALNQ
+247 EEPFTEEEKLQALNS

-275 SATQLAGIRFF
+275 SATDLAGIRFF
-286 LDVAAASFVSPLE
+286 LDTAAASFVSPLE

-316 TLADNFGKKV
+316 SLADNFGKKV

-333 KLTKDQVLNNIT
+333 TLTKDQVLNNIT
-345 TGQQEKFSKIC
+345 TGQQEKFAKIC
-356 TCIGKKEIEVS
+356 TCIGKKEVEVT
-367 EFITGDIGYAVKLA
+367 EFVTGDIGYAVKLA
-381 NTNVNDTL
+381 NTNVNNTL

-399 KIDFPTPYY
+399 AIEFPTPYY

-435 TLRYVNNAETKQMTV
+435 TLRYFNNAETKQMTI
-450 SGMGDIH
+450 SGLGDIH

-463 KLKARYGTA
+463 KLKTRFGTG
-472 VELVIPRIAY
+472 VELIVPKIAY
-482 REAIKKSVQDEG
+482 REAIKKTVQVEG

-507 HVKITFA
+507 HVKITFG
-514 PGAEDGLTFT
+514 PGSEDGLTFT

-543 LLEAMQKGVLAGFP
+543 LQEAMLKGVLAGFP

-585 LAFKEGLPKANPVI
+585 LAFKEGLPKASPVI

-671 DFVRYEEAPAEVAQK
+671 DFVRYEEAPAEVAAK
-686 VIAEAKNNEEE
+686 VIEQAKKDAEE

>member
-1 MFFVIYNTTIC
+1 
-12 INIAWRI
+12 
-19 IIMANLAS
+19 MAKITS

-61 KPSEGNAV
+61 KPSEGNTV

-82 IATSL
+82 ISTAL
-87 ANLEWKGKKINILD
+87 ASLEWNGKKINILD
-101 TPGMFGFAGE
+101 APGMFGFAGE
-111 AKAAASIAACTV
+111 AKAAAAVAASTV
-123 IIVDAKSGC
+123 IVVDAKSGC
-132 KVGTELAWEFSAGK
+132 KVGTELAWEYSAGK

-155 DDENSNFEKTFGGL
+155 DDENSNFENTFNGL

-183 FNEGTGQV
+183 FNEGTGEV
-191 GFYNLITDEVFYC
+191 GLYNLITDEVFTC
-204 EKDGH
+204 EKKTGK
-209 RVETTLPDQY
+209 RIEIALPDKY
-219 KDKIAEYKIALDE
+219 KDKIEEYKLALYE
-232 SLAIT
+232 SLAVT
-237 SEDLMEKFLM
+237 SEELMEKFLM
-247 EEPLTEEEKHTALNQ
+247 EEPFTEEEKHHALNS
-262 GLLSGDIA
+262 GLLNGDIA
-270 PVFCG
+270 PVFAG
-275 SATQLAGIRFF
+275 SATDLAGIRFF
-286 LDVAAASFVSPLE
+286 LDTAAASFVSPLDM
-299 AMKDADEN
+299 MKYADEN
-307 GETKLFVFK
+307 GDTQLFVFK
-316 TLADNFGKKV
+316 VLSDNFGKKV

-333 KLTKDQVLNNIT
+333 TLKKDQVLNNIT

-356 TCIGKKEIEVS
+356 IAIGKKEIEVD
-367 EFITGDIGYAVKLA
+367 ELVTGDIGYVVKLV
-381 NTNVNDTL
+381 NTGVNDTL
-389 VAGASGEEFK
+389 GNGNAGNEFT
-399 KIDFPTPYY
+399 KIEFPSPYY
-408 TMAIKPLSKNDEDKI
+408 TMAIKPVSKNDEDKV
-423 SAGITK
+423 SQGIVR

-435 TLRYVNNAETKQMTV
+435 TLRYANNAETKQMTI

-457 LDVVCA
+457 LDVVCS
-463 KLKARYGTA
+463 KLKSRYGTA
-472 VELVIPRIAY
+472 VELTEPKIAY
-482 REAIKKSVQDEG
+482 RETIKKSISVEG

-507 HVKITFA
+507 HVKITFS
-514 PGAEDGLTFT
+514 PGEEEGLTFT

-543 LLEAMQKGVLAGFP
+543 LQEAMQKGVLAGFP
-557 MANLSADL
+557 VVALKADL

-585 LAFKEGLPKANPVI
+585 LAFKEGLPKASPVI

-611 TSYSGDIMGDVSKRR
+611 TAYSGDIMGDVSKRR

-671 DFVRYEEAPAEVAQK
+671 EFVRYEEAPAEVAQK
-686 VIAEAKNNEEE
+686 VIAEAKKDAEE

>member
-1 MFFVIYNTTIC
+1 
-12 INIAWRI
+12 
-19 IIMANLAS
+19 MAKITS

-61 KPSEGNAV
+61 KPSEGNTV

-82 IATSL
+82 ISTAL
-87 ANLEWKGKKINILD
+87 ASLEWNGKKINILD
-101 TPGMFGFAGE
+101 APGMFGFAGE
-111 AKAAASIAACTV
+111 AKAAAAVAASTV
-123 IIVDAKSGC
+123 IVVDAKSGC
-132 KVGTELAWEFSAGK
+132 KVGTELAWEYSAGK

-155 DDENSNFEKTFGGL
+155 DDENSNFENTFNGL

-183 FNEGTGQV
+183 FNEGTGEV
-191 GFYNLITDEVFYC
+191 GLYNLITDEVFTC
-204 EKDGH
+204 EKKTGK
-209 RVETTLPDQY
+209 RIEIALPDKY
-219 KDKIAEYKIALDE
+219 KDKIEEYKLALYE
-232 SLAIT
+232 SLAVT
-237 SEDLMEKFLM
+237 SEELMEKFLM
-247 EEPLTEEEKHTALNQ
+247 EEPFTEEEKHHALNS
-262 GLLSGDIA
+262 GLLNGDIA
-270 PVFCG
+270 PVFAG
-275 SATQLAGIRFF
+275 SATDLAGIRFF
-286 LDVAAASFVSPLE
+286 LDTAAASFVSPLDM
-299 AMKDADEN
+299 MKYADEN
-307 GETKLFVFK
+307 GDTQLFVFK
-316 TLADNFGKKV
+316 VLSDNFGKKV

-333 KLTKDQVLNNIT
+333 TLKKDQVLNNIT

-356 TCIGKKEIEVS
+356 IAIGKKEIEVD
-367 EFITGDIGYAVKLA
+367 ELVTGDIGYVVKLV
-381 NTNVNDTL
+381 NTGVNDTL
-389 VAGASGEEFK
+389 GNGNAGNEFT
-399 KIDFPTPYY
+399 KIEFPSPYY
-408 TMAIKPLSKNDEDKI
+408 TMAIKPVSKNDEDKV
-423 SAGITK
+423 SQGIVR

-435 TLRYVNNAETKQMTV
+435 TLRYANNAETKQMTI

-457 LDVVCA
+457 LDVVCS
-463 KLKARYGTA
+463 KLKSRYGTA
-472 VELVIPRIAY
+472 VELTEPKIAY
-482 REAIKKSVQDEG
+482 SETIKKSISVEG

-507 HVKITFA
+507 HVKITFS
-514 PGAEDGLTFT
+514 PGEEEGLTFT

-543 LLEAMQKGVLAGFP
+543 LQEAMQKGVLAGFP
-557 MANLSADL
+557 VVALKADL

-585 LAFKEGLPKANPVI
+585 LAFKEGLPKASPVI

-611 TSYSGDIMGDVSKRR
+611 TAYSGDIMGDVSKRR

-671 DFVRYEEAPAEVAQK
+671 EFVRYEEAPAEVAQK
-686 VIAEAKNNEEE
+686 VIAEAKKDAEE